1 VEEILTAEVLAANAD
16 AEVLAAEESPAYKL
30 DDTVQSMTLAT
41 EEQHVLVAEDQV
53 LTTEV
58 LVAEVHILA
67 AEHHLLAVEDQVLT
81 TEVLVAEVHILAAEH
96 HLLAVE
102 DKQVLVAEDD
112 VQDLAQEEV
121 PGRQAAQD
129 LAREEVP
136 GGQAIQDLNQEENLG
151 HQAAQDL
158 AREEVPDNT
167 ESESREDIFPGHN
180 AANAGKTSLDGKVG
194 GIRSDPPEVVGED
207 NAGNVKTM
215 SAVRSPVCVF
225 DASTA
230 DVAEEPEDIPE
241 DKAVNGGGEH
251 AVQGERDRVCDPQ
264 CETPDDGG
272 GAGIPTV
279 HNEDNCV
286 GEEEEVIDVDVWHDA
301 IEDKIKAGPI
311 MSQKTSL
318 GDFKLDDGG
327 VRLTDVT
334 KMPEKRGKAETPTI
348 VQREYVHKAIAGQE
362 ATDPDGSDDRAA
374 AASRDGGDE
383 VVKFPDEGIQK
394 RPKKPPDDGCFQMK
408 RVGLGM
414 LKTGIILMHLL
425 FMMEPMIIIA
435 GPVVMNNYVGDFE
448 LHASEKE
455 FVNTEENI
463 MCDTGVVDMKTE
475 LCPTGGRDNILR
487 YDKSVDGGG
496 DAHVHISDQY
506 DHGVDVMRGI
516 GSSSSWHQ
524 QAAAVSQGTGG

>member
-1 VEEILTAEVLAANAD
+1 
-16 AEVLAAEESPAYKL
+16 
-30 DDTVQSMTLAT
+30 
-41 EEQHVLVAEDQV
+41 
-53 LTTEV
+53 
-58 LVAEVHILA
+58 
-67 AEHHLLAVEDQVLT
+67 
-81 TEVLVAEVHILAAEH
+81 
-96 HLLAVE
+96 
-102 DKQVLVAEDD
+102 
-112 VQDLAQEEV
+112 
-121 PGRQAAQD
+121 
-129 LAREEVP
+129 
-136 GGQAIQDLNQEENLG
+136 
-151 HQAAQDL
+151 
-158 AREEVPDNT
+158 
-167 ESESREDIFPGHN
+167 
-180 AANAGKTSLDGKVG
+180 
-194 GIRSDPPEVVGED
+194 
-207 NAGNVKTM
+207 
-215 SAVRSPVCVF
+215 
-225 DASTA
+225 
-230 DVAEEPEDIPE
+230 
-241 DKAVNGGGEH
+241 
-251 AVQGERDRVCDPQ
+251 
-264 CETPDDGG
+264 
-272 GAGIPTV
+272 
-279 HNEDNCV
+279 
-286 GEEEEVIDVDVWHDA
+286 
-301 IEDKIKAGPI
+301 

-448 LHASEKE
+448 LHASEKA

-496 DAHVHISDQY
+496 DAHVHISDKY